1 MFATIMPPKYR
12 QNASEMPLKCHQNA
26 ANGSTWM
33 PTLDNKTEIEK
44 LSCYITQC
52 SAQWSAPCSAQCS
65 TQFSAQCST
74 QCSAQCSAQCSTQR
88 NAQCS
93 TKCTDKYS
101 TVLCVIAAR
110 SFVEKLSQSPVEL
123 SMYYSTSSIFDQYFR
138 LSSLMLS

>member
-1 MFATIMPPKYR
+1 MLEMFATIMPPKYR
-12 QNASEMPLKCHQNA
+12 QNVSEMPLKCHQNA

-74 QCSAQCSAQCSTQR
+74 QCSAQCSAQCST
-88 NAQCS
+88 
-93 TKCTDKYS
+93 KCTDKYITACYASLLPAVLFKNFLKVQSNYCRIIRPVLFS
-101 TVLCVIAAR
+101 TNISA
-110 SFVEKLSQSPVEL
+110 
-123 SMYYSTSSIFDQYFR
+123 YHH
-138 LSSLMLS
+138 